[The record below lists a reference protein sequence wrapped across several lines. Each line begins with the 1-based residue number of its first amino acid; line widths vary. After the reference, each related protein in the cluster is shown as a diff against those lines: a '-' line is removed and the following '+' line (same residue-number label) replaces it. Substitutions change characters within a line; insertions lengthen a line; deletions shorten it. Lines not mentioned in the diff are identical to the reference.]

1 MILIPPLRCCGCHQV
16 PPVADVN
23 GFLQRPVTDPH
34 AAAMIEK
41 MKIAL
46 DATPLTV
53 SSGGVRRYTEELTRA
68 LCDNFPRDQFWLV
81 SDQKTA
87 IPFSRPNLSSGR
99 GPRNMLERRWWS
111 WGLQGE
117 ISRLG
122 IDVFHGTDFAV
133 PYLPLRP
140 SVMTLHDL
148 SPWLDPGWHSES
160 DRIRNR
166 TPMLL
171 RLGLATLVITPSEA
185 VRRAAIDRFHL
196 QHDRVVAIPHA
207 ASSCFQPVP
216 PRELKP
222 PYLLYV
228 GTLEPRK
235 NIGLILDV
243 WRELRRE
250 HPIDLILAGRRRADF
265 PELAPEP
272 GLHVMGFTPEED
284 LPALYSGAVACL
296 YPSFYEGFGLP
307 VLEAMQCGAI
317 VIASHDPAI
326 QEVAGDAAILLD
338 PHDHA
343 AWTET
348 LRSVI
353 APSERIRSYRERA
366 LARAAEFSW
375 AKTATL
381 TRAVYDDAVT
391 RFRKR
396 PHGNH

>member
-1 MILIPPLRCCGCHQV
+1 
-16 PPVADVN
+16 
-23 GFLQRPVTDPH
+23 
-34 AAAMIEK
+34 

-53 SSGGVRRYTEELTRA
+53 PSGGGRRYTEELTRA
-68 LCDNFPRDQFWLV
+68 LCDSFPDDRFWLL
-81 SDQKTA
+81 SDQKTELPCGRA
-87 IPFSRPNLSSGR
+87 NLNAGL

-148 SPWLDPGWHSES
+148 SPWLDPGWHTES

-171 RLGLATLVITPSEA
+171 RLGLATMVITPSDA
-185 VRRAAIDRFHL
+185 IRRAAIERFHL
-196 QHDRVVAIPHA
+196 QRDRVIAVPHA
-207 ASSCFQPVP
+207 ASACFRPTP
-216 PRELKP
+216 GPEHSP

-250 HPIDLILAGRRRADF
+250 HPVDLVLAGRRRADF
-265 PELAPEP
+265 PEIPDEP
-272 GLHVMGFTPEED
+272 GLRLLGLTPEED

-296 YPSFYEGFGLP
+296 YPSYYEGFGLP
-307 VLEAMQCGAI
+307 VLEAMQCGAV
-317 VIASHDPAI
+317 VIASRDPAI
-326 QEVAGDAAILLD
+326 IEVAADGAILLD
-338 PHDHA
+338 VRDRA
-343 AWTET
+343 LWMDA
-348 LRSVI
+348 LRSAVGQE
-353 APSERIRSYRERA
+353 SQEIRGLRDRA
-366 LARAAEFSW
+366 LKRAGEFSW
-375 AKTATL
+375 TKTARL
-381 TRAVYDDAVT
+381 TKSVYEHAIQ
-391 RFRKR
+391 RFRK
-396 PHGNH
+396 